1 MNSVKL
7 QDTKSTHKNQLGFH
21 IPTMNYLRKKL
32 ENDLFTIESKRIK
45 YFEINLTKEVKDLY
59 IKNYKTLIK
68 AIKKQTNGKMTHVHR
83 MKDLALLKCW
93 YDPKLPNAIPIK
105 NPMAFFTE
113 IEKNNSRIHMEPQKT
128 MNSQINLEQ
137 EEQRWRYQAP

>member
-1 MNSVKL
+1 M
-7 QDTKSTHKNQLGFH
+7 
-21 IPTMNYLRKKL
+21 
-32 ENDLFTIESKRIK
+32 
-45 YFEINLTKEVKDLY
+45 
-59 IKNYKTLIK
+59 IK
-68 AIKKQTNGKMTHVHR
+68 AIKKQTNGKMAHVHR

>member
-32 ENDLFTIESKRIK
+32 ENHPFTIGSKRIK
-45 YFEINLTKEVKDLY
+45 YLEINLTEEVKDLY

-68 AIKKQTNGKMTHVHR
+68 AIKKQTNGKMAHVHR
-83 MKDLALLKCW
+83 MKELALLNCL
-93 YDPKLPNAIPIK
+93 YDPKLPTDLMQSLSK
-105 NPMAFFTE
+105 VQWHFL
-113 IEKNNSRIHMEPQKT
+113 QKKKKKKK
-128 MNSQINLEQ
+128 QF
-137 EEQRWRYQAP
+137 